1 MGAPFDSVDAVG
13 KGKDVLSV
21 AIVPLH
27 GDLDIDALFFSLE
40 VDHVGVDGALGAVQ
54 VFNKRD
60 EPALVEELMLLL
72 TPLVLDRYAQPLV

>member
-27 GDLDIDALFFSLE
+27 GDLDVDALFFSLQ
-40 VDHVGVDGALGAVQ
+40 VDHVGVDGGLGTVE
-54 VFNKRD
+54 VFDKRD
-60 EPALVEELMLLL
+60 DPALVQELVFFLA
-72 TPLVLDRYAQPLV
+72 PLVLDRDAHSLV